1 MDIIDQIDG
10 WRSVGGVAARYGE
23 GYSFEQQRLWFMDC
37 SVLTYWIKLLVRV
50 ILKGRCYLSFYKR
63 LGWVMLD
70 KEKDTKQED
79 RLIKPLLVS
88 RLSHFF
94 YQNSG
99 ILIAVFFTI
108 VFIGYLFFI
117 MMGKAAGFE
126 MADGNIKSL
135 GTSFGFDHA
144 DIIIFLAARTDE
156 MINAYINFNKVW
168 DTLFGLIYGLMYV
181 VWMSVLFKPSAQKV
195 GFLNLFPFAQVLFDW
210 LENYALASLANQ
222 YLVDGLISLPIA
234 KLASV
239 FCMLKWVCSG
249 FTSILILV
257 GIILIIA
264 QAIKNKKQI

>member
-1 MDIIDQIDG
+1 MLNREKYPKQDG
-10 WRSVGGVAARYGE
+10 
-23 GYSFEQQRLWFMDC
+23 
-37 SVLTYWIKLLVRV
+37 
-50 ILKGRCYLSFYKR
+50 
-63 LGWVMLD
+63 
-70 KEKDTKQED
+70 

-99 ILIAVFFTI
+99 LVTAIFFTT
-108 VFIGYLFFI
+108 VFIGYLFLI

-126 MADGNIKSL
+126 LADGNMKSL
-135 GTSFGFDHA
+135 GTSFGFNHA
-144 DIIIFLAARTDE
+144 DIVSFLAARTDE

-181 VWMSVLFKPSAQKV
+181 VWISVLFKPFAQKV

-239 FCMLKWVCSG
+239 FCMFKWVCSG
-249 FTSILILV
+249 LIFTLILV
-257 GIILIIA
+257 GIILRIA
-264 QAIKNKKQI
+264 RVIKNRKQ

>member
-1 MDIIDQIDG
+1 MIG
-10 WRSVGGVAARYGE
+10 
-23 GYSFEQQRLWFMDC
+23 
-37 SVLTYWIKLLVRV
+37 
-50 ILKGRCYLSFYKR
+50 
-63 LGWVMLD
+63 
-70 KEKDTKQED
+70 KENDTKQEG

-99 ILIAVFFTI
+99 IFIAVFFTI

-117 MMGKAAGFE
+117 MIGKAAGFE
-126 MADGNIKSL
+126 LADGNIKSL

-144 DIIIFLAARTDE
+144 DIIAFLAARTDE

-181 VWMSVLFKPSAQKV
+181 VWISFLFKPSAQKV

-222 YLVDGLISLPIA
+222 YLVDGMISLPIA

-249 FTSILILV
+249 LTSTLILV
-257 GIILIIA
+257 GIILTIA
-264 QAIKNKKQI
+264 QAIKNKKTNIVNK